1 MISDALTAV
10 LLVFGSVFI
19 LISGIGLL
27 RFPDLYCRAHSMGKA
42 MTLGITLLLLGL
54 WVHLGVE
61 LSGLKVMLA
70 IFFQF
75 LTIPVA
81 GHLLCLL
88 ASRKNLP
95 RWRGGKK
102 RRLVSPR
109 AGA

>member
-1 MISDALTAV
+1 MIQEGLTAALV
-10 LLVFGSVFI
+10 LSGSIFI
-19 LISGIGLL
+19 LISAIGLL

-61 LSGLKVMLA
+61 LSGLKVVLA

-95 RWRGGKK
+95 RWRGGKRK
-102 RRLVSPR
+102 LVSSERPF
-109 AGA
+109 

>member
-1 MISDALTAV
+1 MIQEILTVSLTV
-10 LLVFGSVFI
+10 LGSMFI

-42 MTLGITLLLLGL
+42 MTLGLTLLLLGL

-61 LSGLKVMLA
+61 LSGLKVVLA

-95 RWRGGKK
+95 RWRGGKRK
-102 RRLVSPR
+102 LVTS
-109 AGA
+109 GEGG

>member
-1 MISDALTAV
+1 MIQDWLTAGLV
-10 LLVFGSVFI
+10 LSGSIFI

-61 LSGLKVMLA
+61 LSGLKVFLA

-88 ASRKNLP
+88 ANRKNLP
-95 RWRGGKK
+95 RWRAGKRK
-102 RRLVSPR
+102 LVSTGRPF
-109 AGA
+109 